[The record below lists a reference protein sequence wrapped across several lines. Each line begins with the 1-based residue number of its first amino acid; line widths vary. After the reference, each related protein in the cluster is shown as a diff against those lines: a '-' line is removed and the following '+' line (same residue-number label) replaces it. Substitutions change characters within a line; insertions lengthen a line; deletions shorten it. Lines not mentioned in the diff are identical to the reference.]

1 MGQKVNPVGMRVT
14 VNRDWRS
21 RWYGDKKM
29 FGLMLD
35 EDFKIRTL
43 VRKSLQNASI
53 AEIEIE
59 RYANKVRVTIATARP
74 GIAIG
79 RKGQDIERI
88 REELTRM
95 TNKEIYIEI
104 REIRNADTNAQIVAE
119 GIAFQLLRRVSC
131 RRAMKRAIKTAM
143 DMGVDGI
150 KIQASGRLGGSEI
163 ARREWYK
170 EGKIPL
176 HTFSANIEYGFA
188 EARTTAGAVGIKVWI
203 CRTKEEPQPS
213 VAAR

>member
-1 MGQKVNPVGMRVT
+1 MRVT
-14 VNRDWRS
+14 INRDWRS
-21 RWYGDKKM
+21 RWYGDKRS
-29 FGLMLD
+29 FGDMLH
-35 EDFKIRTL
+35 EDYEIRTH
-43 VRKSLQNASI
+43 VKKSIPNASI
-53 AEIEIE
+53 AEIIIE

-79 RKGQDIERI
+79 RKGQDIERV

-104 REIRNADTNAQIVAE
+104 REIRNADTNAQLVAE
-119 GIAFQLLRRVSC
+119 GIAFQLLRRVSF
-131 RRAMKRAIKTAM
+131 RRAIKRAIKTAM

-150 KIQASGRLGGSEI
+150 KIQASGRLGGSEL

-176 HTFSANIEYGFA
+176 HTFRANVEYGFS
-188 EARTTAGAVGIKVWI
+188 EARTTAGAIGIKVWI
-203 CRTKEEPQPS
+203 CREKEEQEPA
-213 VAAR
+213 VAPR